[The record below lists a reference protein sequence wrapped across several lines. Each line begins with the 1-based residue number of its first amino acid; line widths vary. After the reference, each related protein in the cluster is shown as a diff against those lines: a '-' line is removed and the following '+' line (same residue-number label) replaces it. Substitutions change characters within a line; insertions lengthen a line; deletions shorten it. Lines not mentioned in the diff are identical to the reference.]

1 MDALLLELAKAGI
14 WILAGVLGCS
24 IVTMW
29 RRERAEKARDDAR
42 VEAEFGS
49 TLARWRSASDAA
61 RHLRPSWLPAATRSV
76 WVRVGSAVRDAG
88 VRVRADV
95 AVFLARF
102 WPTVAAPV
110 VSTAPPVW
118 SPVDAVDRDANTF
131 VWPTN
136 PVASGRAAVD
146 VPAELDLDF
155 AERIRVENAL
165 LHRSAELRLVDPDA
179 TGLIPTQSGGVR

>member
-1 MDALLLELAKAGI
+1 MGAAVAQQLAMAVL
-14 WILAGVLGCS
+14 WTLVGVVGTLT
-24 IVTMW
+24 VQLVW
-29 RRERAEKARDDAR
+29 RTRSEKIEDDAR

-76 WVRVGSAVRDAG
+76 WVRVGSTVRDAA
-88 VRVRADV
+88 VRVRAEV
-95 AVFLARF
+95 AGFLTSFR
-102 WPTVAAPV
+102 PTVAAPAV
-110 VSTAPPVW
+110 
-118 SPVDAVDRDANTF
+118 AVDRDANTF
-131 VWPTN
+131 VWPAS
-136 PVASGRAAVD
+136 PVVSGRAAVN
-146 VPAELDLDF
+146 VPADLDLDF